1 MPFLWVIV
9 KLQNQFLQVKVTKPS
24 ITSLLARFLVLL
36 KLLDFALIIGEFIKK
51 KLYLKKIKETI
62 LKPYMPDPI
71 SPTQEEQKP
80 SEDKKS

>member
-9 KLQNQFLQVKVTKPS
+9 RLQNQFLQVKVTKPS

-51 KLYLKKIKETI
+51 KLFLKKIKETI
-62 LKPYMPDPI
+62 LKPYMLDPI
-71 SPTQEEQKP
+71 SPRQEEQKP